1 MIKKEDVLKAYS
13 GHPGCACGCLG
24 KYYYRKTTQELGT
37 KDRGYKVDDDEVS
50 DVQVRR
56 IVNIMNAN
64 WDKVQD
70 FGGCFHFEKS
80 KSRVYTVYTIK
91 ENE

>member
-37 KDRGYKVDDDEVS
+37 KDRGYLEKAAK
-50 DVQVRR
+50 Q
-56 IVNIMNAN
+56 
-64 WDKVQD
+64 
-70 FGGCFHFEKS
+70 FGNLL
-80 KSRVYTVYTIK
+80 TLL
-91 ENE
+91 